1 MKKTFTFLVLLSL
14 LLSSCKTKELATPIQ
29 RQFPGTDEI
38 LRLAKDTEMNL
49 AGEDFY
55 RDDFEIIN
63 AKQEGQW
70 LVFETVYSGGCESHF
85 FHANWDGRMMKSFPP
100 QANIVVV
107 HQHKSDLCRERITK
121 KWAIDVRPFFERAES
136 EVVVNLMSSDKHI
149 LKIRLVAVE

>member
-14 LLSSCKTKELATPIQ
+14 LFSSCKTKELATPIQ

-85 FHANWDGRMMKSFPP
+85 FQANWDGRIMKSLPP
-100 QANIVVV
+100 QMNLFII
-107 HQHKSDLCRERITK
+107 HQHKPDSCRERITK
-121 KWAIDVRPFFERAES
+121 KWAVDVRPFFERGES
-136 EVVVNLMSSDKHI
+136 EVLLNLMSSDSNICKV
-149 LKIRLVAVE
+149 RLVAVE

>member
-14 LLSSCKTKELATPIQ
+14 VFASCRTKELATPIE

-38 LRLAKDTEMNL
+38 LRLSTEADPDLKGQDIYFN
-49 AGEDFY
+49 
-55 RDDFEIIN
+55 DFEIIN

-70 LVFETVYSGGCESHF
+70 LVFETVYSGGCESHYF
-85 FHANWDGRMMKSFPP
+85 LANWDGRMMKSLPP

-121 KWAIDVRPFFERAES
+121 KWAIDVRPFFERDES
-136 EVVVNLMSSDKHI
+136 EVVVNLMSSDKNTI
-149 LKIRLVAVE
+149 KIRLVAVE